1 MSTAPAVPADPRP
14 TAVVTGASSGIGQ
27 ATARALAAAGYRVV
41 AAARREDRVRELAA
55 EIDGVAWPLDVT
67 DGEAVR
73 ALAAAL
79 PECSVLVNNAG
90 GAIGL
95 EPVATADPADWRAMY
110 EVNVLGTL
118 QVTQAFLPLLRAAA
132 AARPGTLADAV
143 AAPDPG
149 AATIVIVTSTAAQVA
164 YEGGAGY
171 CGVKHAEHAL
181 AASLRLELCGEPI
194 RVVEVAPGMVHTEG
208 FSVVRFRGDADAAA
222 AVYAGVEG
230 VLRAEDV
237 ADCITWAVT
246 APAHVDVDLLTVRPV
261 AQAAAHKVARQPLR
275 VAAEAP

>member
-1 MSTAPAVPADPRP
+1 MSDPRP

-41 AAARREDRVRELAA
+41 VAARRADRVAELAA

-67 DGEAVR
+67 DADAVR

-79 PECSVLVNNAG
+79 PQCSVVVNNAG

-118 QVTQAFLPLLRAAA
+118 HVTQAFLPLLRASA
-132 AARPGTLADAV
+132 AARAAASLGDRLP
-143 AAPDPG
+143 APDPG

-208 FSVVRFRGDADAAA
+208 FSVVRFRGDRAKAD
-222 AVYAGVEG
+222 AVYADVEG
-230 VLRAEDV
+230 VLLAEDV
-237 ADCITWAVT
+237 ADVITWSVT
-246 APAHVDVDLLTVRPV
+246 APAHVDLDLLTVRPV
-261 AQAAAHKVARQPLR
+261 AQAAAHKVARTPLR
-275 VAAEAP
+275 VREG